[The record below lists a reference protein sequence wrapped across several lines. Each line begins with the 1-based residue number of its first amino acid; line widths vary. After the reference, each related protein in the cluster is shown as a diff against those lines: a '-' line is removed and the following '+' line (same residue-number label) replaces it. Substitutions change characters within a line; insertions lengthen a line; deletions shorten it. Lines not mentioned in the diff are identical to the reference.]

1 LKVTGNLIQSG
12 GTIDIKGGKLYIE
25 GDYRLQ
31 TENTDANG
39 NKTYTYSNG
48 YLKMT
53 DSGSY
58 VKVGGDFITQSQNS
72 HEGYLTEG
80 VLEVKG
86 DFIQKR
92 QKSGDKLQRVSF
104 DTSSSSSSYS
114 SINILEIRNTSE
126 EGVEFT
132 AKVLVTGEIIETT
145 TPIKGSKNLYIGG
158 SARIGWDVWPYD
170 LGIEENCTLSK
181 DITIEGNFYL
191 SGGTLNLNQ
200 KSLTV
205 GGNLIH
211 SGGTLNINGGKLIVK
226 GDYRIQKESVN
237 AQGQITYGGSDGI
250 LHMTNENDYVC
261 VEGNFVTQSYYSH
274 NGRLTDGVLEVKGD
288 FIQKK
293 HQSSYAYR
301 DNFYAT
307 GKHKTILSGEGLQ
320 KVSFEIAESRFNILE
335 LRN

>member
-58 VKVGGDFITQSQNS
+58 VKLEEIYNQSQNS

-92 QKSGDKLQRVSF
+92 QNAYNNFKASGNHKVILSGDKLQRVSF

-114 SINILEIRNTSE
+114 SINILEIRNTSR
-126 EGVEFT
+126 
-132 AKVLVTGEIIETT
+132 KVW
-145 TPIKGSKNLYIGG
+145 NLQRRY
-158 SARIGWDVWPYD
+158 W
-170 LGIEENCTLSK
+170 
-181 DITIEGNFYL
+181 
-191 SGGTLNLNQ
+191 
-200 KSLTV
+200 
-205 GGNLIH
+205 
-211 SGGTLNINGGKLIVK
+211 
-226 GDYRIQKESVN
+226 
-237 AQGQITYGGSDGI
+237 
-250 LHMTNENDYVC
+250 
-261 VEGNFVTQSYYSH
+261 
-274 NGRLTDGVLEVKGD
+274 
-288 FIQKK
+288 
-293 HQSSYAYR
+293 
-301 DNFYAT
+301 
-307 GKHKTILSGEGLQ
+307 
-320 KVSFEIAESRFNILE
+320 
-335 LRN
+335 